1 MINVNEIIR
10 SRETGSY
17 YIGDIERDIDSV
29 LSNVDVANSDVQA
42 IKENQN
48 EILAQLPDE
57 DFLCDAIDRLTDCVT
72 EKMNKADILEK
83 IKIVRTMLEDIQQKQ
98 AYATEYAFSLK
109 SD

>member
-29 LSNVDVANSDVQA
+29 LLNVDAVNSDVEA

-57 DFLCDAIDRLTDCVT
+57 DFLCDVIDRLTDCVT

-83 IKIVRTMLEDIQQKQ
+83 IKIALTMLEDIQQCQ
-98 AYATEYAFSLK
+98 VNATEYAYSLK
-109 SD
+109 K

>member
-29 LSNVDVANSDVQA
+29 LSNISSANSDVQD
-42 IKENQN
+42 IKDNQN

-57 DFLCDAIDRLTDCVT
+57 DFLSDVIDTLTDCVT
-72 EKMNKADILEK
+72 EKMNKADIMEK
-83 IKIVRTMLEDIQQKQ
+83 IKIAITKLEDIQQKQ
-98 AYATEYAFSLK
+98 AYATEYACSLK
-109 SD
+109 K